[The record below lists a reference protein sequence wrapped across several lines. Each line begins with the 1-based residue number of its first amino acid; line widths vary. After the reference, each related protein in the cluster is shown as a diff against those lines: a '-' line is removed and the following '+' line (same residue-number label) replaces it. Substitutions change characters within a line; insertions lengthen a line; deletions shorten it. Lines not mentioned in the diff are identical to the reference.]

1 MMRVLGDRVLVA
13 LPPREE
19 AQDEATGYTYLP
31 HQTTES
37 GLILAKPSN
46 SYQVERASRGIV
58 YQVGR
63 KHGLLTFDSVM
74 ERLRDARNEIAEH
87 EDREGERTRGL
98 TEIDLVIESFADL
111 APAPFEVSVGDCV
124 LFPPSAGELVS
135 QDGIDYVILRESE
148 ILGIVEP
155 ITRQEAA

>member
-19 AQDEATGYTYLP
+19 AQDEATGYAYLP
-31 HQTTES
+31 QQTTES
-37 GLILAKPSN
+37 GLILARPAN

-58 YQVGR
+58 MQVGEKR
-63 KHGLLTFDSVM
+63 DTTTLDDVRNLINELWSLDDHTPRRTCDADELLM
-74 ERLRDARNEIAEH
+74 NLHN
-87 EDREGERTRGL
+87 L
-98 TEIDLVIESFADL
+98 K
-111 APAPFEVSVGDCV
+111 PAPFAVSVGDCV
-124 LFPPSAGELVS
+124 LFPPSAGELVH